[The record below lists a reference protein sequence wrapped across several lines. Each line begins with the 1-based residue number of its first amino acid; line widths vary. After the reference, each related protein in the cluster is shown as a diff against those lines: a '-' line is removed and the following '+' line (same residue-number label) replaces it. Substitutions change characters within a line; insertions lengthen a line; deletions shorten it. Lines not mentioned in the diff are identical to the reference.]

1 MLKHCTH
8 NTQSSLLFHCSL
20 ENSNECSRRH
30 SHCNTII
37 LLVTSLHSVVHDG
50 TKQSLNFLK
59 FISLKKKENKVSC
72 MQKEDN
78 LFDGSTLQIQYYVIY
93 VWCIGL
99 HMLYMLN
106 AGPPL
111 SSSDV
116 S

>member
-1 MLKHCTH
+1 
-8 NTQSSLLFHCSL
+8 
-20 ENSNECSRRH
+20 
-30 SHCNTII
+30 
-37 LLVTSLHSVVHDG
+37 
-50 TKQSLNFLK
+50 
-59 FISLKKKENKVSC
+59 